1 MMREWANVISIP
13 SRVGELLAQDAR
25 HDGCV
30 KLTLVEFEP
39 LVRDNKLTFF
49 PEYTDHGIDHIEGVM
64 RTAEALIRDEAWPV
78 LTPADAMGL
87 VLACLLHDV
96 AMHLTLDGFVAL
108 VIPDTEWHVVAEL
121 GDRPWPELWAEFSLE
136 AKRFDDRKLKNLFG
150 STDLVGHLS

>member
-1 MMREWANVISIP
+1 MISIP

-64 RTAEALIRDEAWPV
+64 RTAEVPAWSSKRGSDKKPAL
-78 LTPADAMGL
+78 
-87 VLACLLHDV
+87 LAT
-96 AMHLTLDGFVAL
+96 M
-108 VIPDTEWHVVAEL
+108 
-121 GDRPWPELWAEFSLE
+121 
-136 AKRFDDRKLKNLFG
+136 
-150 STDLVGHLS
+150 STGPPRRSTQLVGLMKEDR